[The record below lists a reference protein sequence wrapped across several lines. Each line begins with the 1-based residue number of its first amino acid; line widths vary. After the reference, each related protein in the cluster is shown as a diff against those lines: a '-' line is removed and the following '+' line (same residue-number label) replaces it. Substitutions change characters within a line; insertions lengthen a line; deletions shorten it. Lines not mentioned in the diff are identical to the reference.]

1 MRCFRIDATVF
12 ACMLGMSAPACFAQN
27 QSPPDLTQIS
37 LEDLMNVEVT
47 SVSKKEQKLG
57 SAGAAIF
64 VISQEDIRRSGASN
78 IPDLLR
84 MVPGVNVAQM
94 SASTWAISIRGF
106 NDVFADKVLVLIDGR
121 SVYNPIT
128 SGVSWDQQDVPLED
142 IERIEVIRGPGGTVW
157 GANAMNGV
165 INIITK
171 NSKNTQGG
179 IVSTGGGSQTIA
191 DGFAQYGGA
200 IGSDGTYRVFAKS
213 FEIDSST
220 LPSGGS
226 AQDGWK
232 SVHAGFR
239 SDWVLSPRD
248 TVTVQGD
255 LLETREGQNLTAVV
269 PAALPLEETFTDRF
283 GTSEGNVL
291 ARWNHTLENGSDTSL
306 QIYDDHSST
315 FSLGSRDRQNTV
327 DLDFQH
333 HLSLGSRQDIVWGLG
348 SRVADLDMGPGYGI
362 VYVPSGR
369 TDVLLSTFFQDQVK
383 ITSTLSFTFGSKFE
397 HNSYTGF
404 EFEPS
409 GQLVWNPTARQSVWL
424 SAARAIRQPDAVDSS
439 IRDEAATFPTVPG
452 FFGVVDAIGNPVQR
466 TERLNDF
473 EAGYRIQATARLSLD
488 ATAYLSYYHD
498 LRTAEELAPYFVTA
512 PGQPYLV
519 LPVIF
524 QDIGNARAYGGEL
537 FVDWKPI
544 DRWRL
549 SSGYSRLRM
558 VFSKNTANVD
568 TEVGDLGTGTP
579 EQQFQVRSALN
590 LPHHFE
596 WDSSVAYVG
605 RLAAGIPAY
614 TRVDTRLGWRINEH
628 VDFSAVG
635 QNLLSPRHAEFPDDV
650 GLNHVLIA
658 RSVFAKVTFRF

>member
-1 MRCFRIDATVF
+1 
-12 ACMLGMSAPACFAQN
+12 
-27 QSPPDLTQIS
+27 
-37 LEDLMNVEVT
+37 
-47 SVSKKEQKLG
+47 
-57 SAGAAIF
+57 
-64 VISQEDIRRSGASN
+64 
-78 IPDLLR
+78 
-84 MVPGVNVAQM
+84 
-94 SASTWAISIRGF
+94 
-106 NDVFADKVLVLIDGR
+106 
-121 SVYNPIT
+121 
-128 SGVSWDQQDVPLED
+128 
-142 IERIEVIRGPGGTVW
+142 
-157 GANAMNGV
+157 
-165 INIITK
+165 
-171 NSKNTQGG
+171 
-179 IVSTGGGSQTIA
+179 
-191 DGFAQYGGA
+191 
-200 IGSDGTYRVFAKS
+200 
-213 FEIDSST
+213 
-220 LPSGGS
+220 
-226 AQDGWK
+226 
-232 SVHAGFR
+232 
-239 SDWVLSPRD
+239 
-248 TVTVQGD
+248 
-255 LLETREGQNLTAVV
+255 
-269 PAALPLEETFTDRF
+269 
-283 GTSEGNVL
+283 
-291 ARWNHTLENGSDTSL
+291 
-306 QIYDDHSST
+306 
-315 FSLGSRDRQNTV
+315 
-327 DLDFQH
+327 
-333 HLSLGSRQDIVWGLG
+333 
-348 SRVADLDMGPGYGI
+348 
-362 VYVPSGR
+362 
-369 TDVLLSTFFQDQVK
+369 
-383 ITSTLSFTFGSKFE
+383 
-397 HNSYTGF
+397 
-404 EFEPS
+404 
-409 GQLVWNPTARQSVWL
+409 VWL